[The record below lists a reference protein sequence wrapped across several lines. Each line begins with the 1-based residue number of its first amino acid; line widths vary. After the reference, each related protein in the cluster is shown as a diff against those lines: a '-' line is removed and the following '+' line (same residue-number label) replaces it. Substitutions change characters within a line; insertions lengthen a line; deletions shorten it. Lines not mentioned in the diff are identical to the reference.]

1 MPNLFKSIVLCLVIF
16 STAIVSAQYECNIPA
31 EVKEHTIGKITVE
44 HQDYDF
50 IKISIRK
57 TRDGYL
63 AIEKLDVLR
72 LFDITVD
79 GKISR
84 QYGFTGKQGDYLV
97 EIEMFSTTKGFSE
110 EQYFLKII
118 GDLPPPPG
126 PIPPG
131 PGPVPPV
138 PPGPD
143 PDPVPPNPS
152 PIQPDIYNN
161 IGIRINE
168 IAPSAMRAEYS
179 SEWFG
184 LADAIAD
191 RSILRTTDAQRKA
204 VDIIS
209 RYNSQGWTDVN
220 NLIKKDSITRNMN
233 ITELEDYFRAIG
245 IGCLGA
251 K

>member
-1 MPNLFKSIVLCLVIF
+1 MKRWI
-16 STAIVSAQYECNIPA
+16 
-31 EVKEHTIGKITVE
+31 
-44 HQDYDF
+44 
-50 IKISIRK
+50 
-57 TRDGYL
+57 
-63 AIEKLDVLR
+63 
-72 LFDITVD
+72 
-79 GKISR
+79 
-84 QYGFTGKQGDYLV
+84 
-97 EIEMFSTTKGFSE
+97 
-110 EQYFLKII
+110 
-118 GDLPPPPG
+118 
-126 PIPPG
+126 
-131 PGPVPPV
+131 PVPVTVFVVALLIGQLTCDAQPPVPQMNGGPV

-209 RYNSQGWTDVN
+209 RYNSQGWADVN